1 MYMKPG
7 DKEQNTLTLYS
18 SASFAFYFLVPYTL
32 SQTSAMNLFNTEMLY
47 S

>member
-1 MYMKPG
+1 MKLG
-7 DKEQNTLTLYS
+7 DKEQNTLTYS

-32 SQTSAMNLFNTEMLY
+32 SQISAMNLFDTEMLN